1 MTTAYHSRDKR
12 CSAYSRPKNK
22 KLVEQQ
28 LRDYL
33 EKTYGD
39 FYVADEVTLGPYCSD
54 WVHDVVKKKGELE
67 KLTDEEL
74 VIVDLTKETWWD
86 KNRRERW
93 EKQRETNS

>member
-1 MTTAYHSRDKR
+1 MGLNDIMIDPY
-12 CSAYSRPKNK
+12 YRPTNK
-22 KLVEQQ
+22 KMVEQK
-28 LRDYL
+28 LNEYL
-33 EKTYGD
+33 EKTYGE

-74 VIVDLTKETWWD
+74 ALVDLTNETWWE

-93 EKQRETNS
+93 EKQKDNG

>member
-33 EKTYGD
+33 EKTYGE
-39 FYVADEVTLGPYCSD
+39 FCVADEVTFGL
-54 WVHDVVKKKGELE
+54 K
-67 KLTDEEL
+67 
-74 VIVDLTKETWWD
+74 KETWWD

-93 EKQRETNS
+93 EKQKETNS